1 MEQKRF
7 PADTTLD
14 VSTFLNDKKI
24 NGELYAILQGASDY
38 MVIDKVLNLYQTY
51 VPKSK
56 MPTQAAMCKMLG
68 IKSPKTLRQHMQ
80 YLIDQH
86 YIVPGGTG
94 EDDKDVAYYLPEM
107 EDIYFLIPLDTLKYL
122 NNNCREHVIK
132 IYIYLGQRYKMA
144 LALGKQYEFT
154 LEELGTH
161 IGIGIKNHVK
171 QYEVVNNALE
181 LLYNSGLITYVSFF
195 NGQTQKKKLTS
206 FSFTY
211 TKPEASVSEANQR
224 NG

>member
-24 NGELYAILQGASDY
+24 NGELYAILQGVSDY
-38 MVIDKVLNLYQTY
+38 LVIDKTLNLYQTY

-56 MPTQAAMCKMLG
+56 MPTQASMCKSLG
-68 IKSPKTLRQHMQ
+68 IKSPKTLRQHLQ
-80 YLIDQH
+80 YLVDQK
-86 YIVPGGTG
+86 YIIPGDEGS
-94 EDDKDVAYYLPEM
+94 DVAYYLPEM
-107 EDIYFLIPLDTLKYL
+107 ENIYFLIPLDTLKYL
-122 NNNCREHVIK
+122 NNNCRDHVIK

-144 LALGKQYEFT
+144 LGLGKQYEFT

-181 LLYNSGLITYVSFF
+181 LLYNSGLINYISFF
-195 NGQTQKKKLTS
+195 NGQTQKKKLTN

-211 TKPEASVSEANQR
+211 TRPEEF
-224 NG
+224 